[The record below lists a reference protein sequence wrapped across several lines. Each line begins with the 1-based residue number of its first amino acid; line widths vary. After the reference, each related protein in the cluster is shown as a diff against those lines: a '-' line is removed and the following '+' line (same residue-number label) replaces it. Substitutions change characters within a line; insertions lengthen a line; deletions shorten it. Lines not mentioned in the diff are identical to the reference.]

1 MSGQRMETLGLQVT
15 SARERVESRG
25 LRLEQERK
33 AASQAGA
40 SFQNCENLAM
50 QLQGLIQSLEEQIAE
65 RRAALAQIQSEEDD
79 SGAAEGMRAQLQA
92 QIAQL
97 ESQRQRAQQRLRDT
111 RSQAEAAQ
119 QKLEQAG
126 RQIQMETNALR
137 QIRSSL
143 VQMDGEYVAI
153 IQQHRAASSQMGQI
167 ASLRYGGSG
176 QRSAQSMEQTTQIC
190 TEERSRIAQIQ
201 ARIAQFLQDTAPEA
215 AKDGSAEGYP
225 KQGGTARAWDDEN
238 PRAAVTDSRAASAGG
253 AAQGSKQVAAVQPA
267 EHVNEPDLKQQIKKI
282 PFGGLVAAGGIGAMI
297 GGLVSKVSRKK
308 KQEPEKEAVHTVEE
322 ERQKFKDR
330 IRTVPDD
337 KYAEPITPR
346 KPGEDPTKD
355 PRERFKGENRRSDDI
370 GRGGPSPL
378 SRAGISGTSSG
389 MYGQKGQEIHWSE
402 SAKLFQAPAFIPE
415 NWKRI
420 KGPHSVWKDIKLV
433 NPLYYKDVMAAKYN
447 CQRCVIAGEMRRR
460 GYDVEATLAKG
471 EVKYVDD
478 EERDEIVF
486 VWDADPSDTLVF
498 DDGPGSWTK
507 VFKDAVQ
514 ESCAASSGVMSARKI
529 CQKMKN
535 WGDGSRAIV
544 SVMWAGIAEDNK
556 KNKYFMDE
564 VDGKK
569 VYRNVKTNR
578 VVKNPK
584 VLEQM
589 KEVSGLSNWWHVI
602 KAEQINGK
610 THFFDEQ
617 SGQEIDSKVFFR
629 LVRGGYTE
637 VMRVDNLEP
646 TELVLKCCRP
656 REER

>member
-15 SARERVESRG
+15 STREQVESSG

-33 AASQAGA
+33 AASQASA

-50 QLQGLIQSLEEQIAE
+50 QLQGLIQSLEEQIAQ

-97 ESQRQRAQQRLRDT
+97 ESQQQRAQQRLRDT
-111 RSQAEAAQ
+111 TSQAEAAQ

-126 RQIQMETNALR
+126 RQIQVETNTLR
-137 QIRSSL
+137 QTRSSL
-143 VQMDGEYVAI
+143 MQMDAEYTEI
-153 IQQHRAASSQMGQI
+153 IRQHRAASSQMGQI
-167 ASLRYGGSG
+167 GGLRYGGSG
-176 QRSAQSMEQTTQIC
+176 QQSARKMDQTTQIC
-190 TEERSRIAQIQ
+190 TQERSRIAQIQ
-201 ARIAQFLQDTAPEA
+201 ARIAHYLQEEAPEA
-215 AKDGSAEGYP
+215 AKDGPVQGYS
-225 KQGGTARAWDDEN
+225 KQGSAARTQPGGNSRTAA
-238 PRAAVTDSRAASAGG
+238 PHAGAAPAGS
-253 AAQGSKQVAAVQPA
+253 AAQGSKQVTAAQPA
-267 EHVNEPDLKQQIKKI
+267 EHGNEPGLEQQGKKI
-282 PFGGLVAAGGIGAMI
+282 PFGGLAAAGGIGAMI

-308 KQEPEKEAVHTVEE
+308 RQEPEKETVHTLEE
-322 ERQKFKDR
+322 DRQKFKDR

-337 KYAEPITPR
+337 KYAQPITPR
-346 KPGEDPTKD
+346 KPGGDPVKD
-355 PRERFKGENRRSDDI
+355 PREWSRGGNQRGDDI

-378 SRAGISGTSSG
+378 SRAGISGTWSG
-389 MYGQKGQEIHWSE
+389 VKGQGIHWS
-402 SAKLFQAPAFIPE
+402 KPRTQFKKPAFIPE
-415 NWKRI
+415 SWKSI
-420 KGPHSVWKDIKLV
+420 HVPHSVWEDTKLV
-433 NPLYYKDVMAAKYN
+433 NPLYNKDVMAAEYN

-471 EVKYVDD
+471 EVKYVYN

-486 VWDADPSDTLVF
+486 VWDADPSDTLVY
-498 DDGPGSWTK
+498 DDGPDSWTK
-507 VFKDAVQ
+507 VFEGAVQ

-544 SVMWAGIAEDNK
+544 SVMWAGIAEDDK

-564 VDGKK
+564 VDGEK
-569 VYRNVKTNR
+569 VYRDVNTNR
-578 VVKNPK
+578 VVKDPK

-589 KEVSGLSNWWHVI
+589 KEVSGLSNWGHVI
-602 KAEQINGK
+602 KAEQINGE

-617 SGQEIDSKVFFR
+617 SGQEIDPKVFFR
-629 LVRGGYTE
+629 QVRGGYTE